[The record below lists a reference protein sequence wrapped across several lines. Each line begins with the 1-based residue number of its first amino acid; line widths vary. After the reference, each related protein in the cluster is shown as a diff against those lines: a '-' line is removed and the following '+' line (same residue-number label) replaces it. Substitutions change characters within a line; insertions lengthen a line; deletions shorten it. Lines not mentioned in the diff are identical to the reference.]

1 MMICIFVYEFR
12 PPSLSFIS
20 ELELCP
26 HRPSSLAASSRCV
39 VTTGAWNEPSWRSSS
54 SSQPSS
60 KGGNR
65 APWFEQSGPS

>member
-1 MMICIFVYEFR
+1 MMIFIFVYEFL

-26 HRPSSLAASSRCV
+26 HRQCSLAASSRCV
-39 VTTGAWNEPSWRSSS
+39 MTTRAWNEPSWRALS

-60 KGGNR
+60 KGRNR
-65 APWFEQSGPS
+65 AP